1 VIVCVG
7 VDVDVGETLCEGD
20 SEGSCEGDAEALCD
34 GVADVVGVWLAVS
47 A

>member
-1 VIVCVG
+1 M
-7 VDVDVGETLCEGD
+7 LCEGD

-34 GVADVVGVWLAVS
+34 GVMERVGVWLAVS